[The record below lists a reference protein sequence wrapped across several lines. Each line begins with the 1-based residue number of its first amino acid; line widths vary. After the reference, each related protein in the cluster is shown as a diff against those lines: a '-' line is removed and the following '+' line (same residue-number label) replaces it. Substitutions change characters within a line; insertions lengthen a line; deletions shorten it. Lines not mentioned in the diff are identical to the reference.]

1 MLKVAVAICTYNRYD
16 LLPKAIDSVI
26 AQNFPIDQYE
36 IIVIDNTPN
45 AELGEGNK
53 FKDKYSG
60 ITNLKY
66 IFETTPG
73 LSNARNVAMNI
84 TDAKYVS
91 YIDDDAITCK
101 NWLKNV
107 VNAFESFDD
116 VGVVGGKIAPLWE
129 IERPTWLSD
138 DLKGHVS
145 VVDWGGELRV
155 AEESE
160 WFAGANISFRRD
172 LLLASGGFS
181 TTLGRIGNGNALM
194 SNEEIEVL
202 NYIKETGAKAVYA
215 PEAAVDH
222 LVEKKRLRRDWFR
235 RRVAWQATSDF
246 IMNSD
251 VIEEGITDRL
261 KNLKLYLASLSPL
274 QRNIQGLYTPT
285 NDSGEFIWQLSA
297 IYDFTILT
305 LAGFEGLEE
314 NEK

>member
-1 MLKVAVAICTYNRYD
+1 M
-16 LLPKAIDSVI
+16 
-26 AQNFPIDQYE
+26 
-36 IIVIDNTPN
+36 
-45 AELGEGNK
+45 
-53 FKDKYSG
+53 
-60 ITNLKY
+60 
-66 IFETTPG
+66 
-73 LSNARNVAMNI
+73 
-84 TDAKYVS
+84 
-91 YIDDDAITCK
+91 
-101 NWLKNV
+101 
-107 VNAFESFDD
+107 
-116 VGVVGGKIAPLWE
+116 WE